1 MTNNRPERVSATI
14 HQFPLRGRFAADQM
28 DSRFAA
34 LERMATVRKV
44 PVLDTDGWYH
54 NEEIKTDP
62 ARH

>member
-1 MTNNRPERVSATI
+1 MTNNGPERVSATI
-14 HQFPLRGRFAADQM
+14 YQFPLRGRFAAGGQTD
-28 DSRFAA
+28 RFSQIERLAA
-34 LERMATVRKV
+34 VRKV